1 MARLRKTP
9 PLQTNNNID
18 SSSSS
23 SCSSSTST
31 SSNNIKGHSLEFRK
45 KHFLHAKAL
54 EKVRREEIIF
64 KHVASWLID
73 SNALT
78 PSALQQYLSC
88 IKQLVKVMGYDF
100 KKDFVKAVIIYGDI
114 YIMNASKISTGHLFK
129 LLLISSVVAV
139 KFWEDSGIDLD
150 LCSYVFGI
158 SKKEISA
165 MERHF
170 LSTINFKLQITND
183 DLVNFDR
190 YIPAIPSPFPSSSPS
205 YYCYQSTPVN
215 ITSYLPFISF
225 GASAMIS
232 PSSCSLLLDEGLQLA
247 PMQTINVP
255 SMVISSAN

>member
-1 MARLRKTP
+1 MTRLRKTP
-9 PLQTNNNID
+9 LQNNNTNID

-23 SCSSSTST
+23 SS
-31 SSNNIKGHSLEFRK
+31 IKGHSLEFRK

-54 EKVRREEIIF
+54 EKSRREEIVF
-64 KHVASWLID
+64 KHVSSWLTD
-73 SNALT
+73 SNSLESST
-78 PSALQQYLSC
+78 LQQYISC

-100 KKDFVKAVIIYGDI
+100 KKDFVKAVIIYGDT

-158 SKKEISA
+158 SKKEISS
-165 MERHF
+165 MEKHF
-170 LSTINFKLQITND
+170 LCTINFKLQITSE

-190 YIPAIPSPFPSSSPS
+190 YIPSQQSILSPSSSLPSSPS
-205 YYCYQSTPVN
+205 YYHYYQSNPLN
-215 ITSYLPFISF
+215 ITSYLPYISF
-225 GASAMIS
+225 GASSIIS
-232 PSSCSLLLDEGLQLA
+232 PSSCSLFFDEGLQLA
-247 PMQTINVP
+247 PMEAINIP